1 MTEQTKEVCTGCSL
15 LCDDIIIEK
24 EDGKISEV
32 IGACLKGNERFE
44 QISAKNRILTPLV
57 RKNDELKETEWESA
71 LDKTIK
77 LIKNSTNPILYG
89 FSTTSCEAQ
98 LEGIKLAKQMNGIID
113 SNSVICQG
121 KTLNMA
127 KSTGITSTTLTEII
141 NKGDVIVLW
150 GFNPIESIPRLLNKI
165 LFSRGKFR
173 MTGREIKTLVVI
185 DPVES
190 ASYNL
195 MGPRDIPL
203 RINPDSDLELI
214 KALKDKF
221 LEDKE
226 IPTEG
231 VAGIDK
237 SDFERLSANLIG
249 SENISIF
256 VGQGLL
262 RTQKEEH
269 PLRELIKLVDIINS
283 EGDKGRASLLFP
295 GGHYNM
301 IGFDHTA
308 LSYAG
313 KNHSLQYEDHSLVQT
328 DDNIVTK
335 IKKDDFDLSIVVGT
349 DPISHLPVQLS
360 KKLAS
365 KPIILLDNRKS
376 STYFIADVILPT
388 AITGVEAGGTAFRLD
403 NIPIQIEK
411 IINAPN
417 QIPSDEELLQQIN
430 EKLKKN
436 MEES

>member
-1 MTEQTKEVCTGCSL
+1 M
-15 LCDDIIIEK
+15 
-24 EDGKISEV
+24 
-32 IGACLKGNERFE
+32 
-44 QISAKNRILTPLV
+44 
-57 RKNDELKETEWESA
+57 
-71 LDKTIK
+71 DKTIK

-98 LEGIKLAKQMNGIID
+98 LEGIKLAKQMNGFID